1 MAAGADVVL
10 FSGDKLLGGPQG
22 GVIIG
27 RKKYIDMMKSHP
39 LARILRVDKM
49 TLSAME
55 ATFKEYY
62 DDDNA
67 KEKIPVLA
75 MLTRSPEQLK
85 DDAEKLL
92 SVIEETAGD
101 CPAGRR
107 IVAAVEE
114 TEDVVGGGS
123 APATVLKGYCVSVVC
138 SGIYSQELERKLRTD
153 ALPIVT
159 RINHDKVLFD
169 VRTIAEE
176 EYQVIA
182 DRLKK
187 ITEEK

>member
-1 MAAGADVVL
+1 
-10 FSGDKLLGGPQG
+10 
-22 GVIIG
+22 
-27 RKKYIDMMKSHP
+27 
-39 LARILRVDKM
+39 
-49 TLSAME
+49 
-55 ATFKEYY
+55 
-62 DDDNA
+62 
-67 KEKIPVLA
+67 